1 MKRVSLKDVAKEAG
15 ISTSA
20 VSFILNGRAV
30 EMRISR
36 QLEKRVQAIAETMGY
51 VPNQVAVS
59 LRTGQSKMIGLI
71 VESISGH
78 FFGLLAK
85 IIEDEAEKAGY
96 KLLYSS
102 TENKAQRG
110 VDILKMFSQQQVDG
124 YLITPAKGMEKEI
137 LAIARHNKP
146 LVLIDSFFPSDHISH
161 VLVDN
166 YKGMMMGMEHLFDK
180 GYRNIGFVTVDL
192 SLVQIEERKTA
203 FTDAL
208 KSRKIKKASDQVVV
222 IPYNSTGE
230 EIIKRVKKFIVAK
243 PGLDALFFA
252 TNYLGIYGLE
262 CIQQMNLQMPAD
274 IAMICFDD
282 HDLFR
287 LFPKGITAIQQPI
300 DEIAKQAINLLI
312 KQLENGHGNKQDR
325 QQVKLA
331 PLLIKRGS
339 T

>member
-20 VSFILNGRAV
+20 VSFILNGRAQ
-30 EMRISR
+30 EMRISKE
-36 QLEKRVQAIAETMGY
+36 LEKRVRIIAEKLGY

-102 TENKAQRG
+102 TENRAQRG
-110 VDILKMFSQQQVDG
+110 IDILKMFSQQQVDG

-137 LAIARHNKP
+137 TNIANHNKP
-146 LVLIDSFFPSDHISH
+146 LVLIDSYFPSDSISH

-166 YKGMMMGMEHLFDK
+166 YKGMMMGMEHLFEK
-180 GYRNIGFVTVDL
+180 GYKNIGFVTVDIP
-192 SLVQIEERKTA
+192 LVQIEERKTA

-208 KSRKIKKASDQVVV
+208 KSRKIKKANDRVLV
-222 IPYNSTGE
+222 IPYNSIGND
-230 EIIKRVKKFIVAK
+230 IVNRVKKFITKK
-243 PGLDALFFA
+243 PGLDAIFFA
-252 TNYLGIYGLE
+252 TNYLGIRGLE

-287 LFPKGITAIQQPI
+287 LFPKGITAVQQPI
-300 DEIAKQAINLLI
+300 DEIAKKAINLLI
-312 KQLENGHGNKQDR
+312 KQLENGRDNKKEC

>member
-1 MKRVSLKDVAKEAG
+1 MKRISLKDVAREAG
-15 ISTSA
+15 ISTST
-20 VSFILNGRAV
+20 VSFILNGRAG
-30 EMRISR
+30 EMRISKD
-36 QLEKRVQAIAETMGY
+36 LEKRVQVIAAKLGY

-102 TENKAQRG
+102 TENRAQRG
-110 VDILKMFSQQQVDG
+110 IEILKMFSQQQVDG

-137 LAIARHNKP
+137 TNIAKNNKP
-146 LVLIDSFFPSDHISH
+146 LVLIDSYFPSDSISH

-166 YKGMMMGMEHLFDK
+166 YKGMMMGMGHLFDK
-180 GYRNIGFVTVDL
+180 GYKNIGFVTVDL
-192 SLVQIEERKTA
+192 PLVQIEERKMA
-203 FTDAL
+203 FTNAL
-208 KSRKIKKASDQVVV
+208 KSRKVKKITDQVLE
-222 IPYNSTGE
+222 IPYNSPGE
-230 EIIKRVKKFIVAK
+230 EIVKRVKNFIHAR
-243 PGLDALFFA
+243 PGMDAIFFA
-252 TNYLGIYGLE
+252 TNYLGIHGLE
-262 CIQQMNLQMPAD
+262 CIQQLGLQMPAD

-300 DEIAKQAINLLI
+300 DEIAKKAIGLLI
-312 KQLENGHGNKQDR
+312 KQLEKGKSKKQTCE
-325 QQVKLA
+325 QVKLA
-331 PLLIKRGS
+331 PSLIKRGS
-339 T
+339 S

>member
-1 MKRVSLKDVAKEAG
+1 MKRVSLKDVAREAG

-20 VSFILNGRAV
+20 VSFILNGRAK
-30 EMRISR
+30 EMRISKD
-36 QLEKRVQAIAETMGY
+36 LEKRVQAIAAKLGY

-102 TENKAQRG
+102 TENRAQRG
-110 VDILKMFSQQQVDG
+110 IEILKMFSQQQVDG

-137 LAIARHNKP
+137 TNIADHNKP
-146 LVLIDSFFPSDHISH
+146 LVLIDSYFPSDCISH

-166 YKGMMMGMEHLFDK
+166 YAGMTMGMDHLFEK
-180 GYRNIGFVTVDL
+180 GYKNIGFVTVDL
-192 SLVQIEERKTA
+192 PLIQIEERKTA

-208 KSRKIKKASDQVVV
+208 KKRKVKKINEQVLV

-230 EIIKRVKKFIVAK
+230 EIVTRVKKFITAT
-243 PGLDALFFA
+243 PGIDAIFFA

-262 CIQQMNLQMPAD
+262 GIQQLGLQIPKD

-282 HDLFR
+282 HELFR

-300 DEIAKQAINLLI
+300 DEIAKKAINLLI
-312 KQLENGHGNKQDR
+312 KQLENGRGNKQVCE
-325 QQVKLA
+325 QVKLA

>member
-1 MKRVSLKDVAKEAG
+1 MKRISLKDVAKEAG
-15 ISTSA
+15 ISTST
-20 VSFILNGRAV
+20 VSFILNGRAR
-30 EMRISR
+30 EMRISKD
-36 QLEKRVQAIAETMGY
+36 LEKRVRIIADKLGY

-102 TENKAQRG
+102 TENRAQRG
-110 VDILKMFSQQQVDG
+110 IEILKMFSQQQVDG
-124 YLITPAKGMEKEI
+124 YLITPAKGMEKAI
-137 LAIARHNKP
+137 QAIAKQNKP
-146 LVLIDSFFPSDHISH
+146 LVLIDSYFPSDSISH

-166 YKGMMMGMEHLFDK
+166 HKGMMMGMKHLFEK
-180 GYRNIGFVTVDL
+180 GYKNIGFVTVDL
-192 SLVQIEERKTA
+192 PLVQIEERKKT
-203 FTDAL
+203 FKDAL
-208 KSRKIKKASDQVVV
+208 AAKKIKKPDEQVLE
-222 IPYNSTGE
+222 IPYNTTRE
-230 EIIKRVKKFIVAK
+230 DIVKMIKKFIRDK
-243 PGLDALFFA
+243 PEMDAIFFA
-252 TNYLGIYGLE
+252 TNYLGIQGLE
-262 CIQQMNLQMPAD
+262 CIQEEGLQMPGD

-300 DEIAKQAINLLI
+300 DEIAKKAISLLI
-312 KQLENGHGNKQDR
+312 KQLGNGQHKKVCE
-325 QQVKLA
+325 QVKLL
-331 PLLIKRGS
+331 PQLIKRGS

>member
-20 VSFILNGRAV
+20 VSFILNGRAQ
-30 EMRISR
+30 EMRISKE
-36 QLEKRVQAIAETMGY
+36 LEKRVRIIAEKLGY

-85 IIEDEAEKAGY
+85 TIEDEAEKAGY

-102 TENKAQRG
+102 TENRAQRG
-110 VDILKMFSQQQVDG
+110 IEILKMFSQQQVDG

-137 LAIARHNKP
+137 INITNHNKP
-146 LVLIDSFFPSDHISH
+146 LVLIDSYFPSDSISH

-166 YKGMMMGMEHLFDK
+166 YKGMMMGMEHLFEK
-180 GYRNIGFVTVDL
+180 GYKNIGFVTVDL
-192 SLVQIEERKTA
+192 PLVQIEERKKT
-203 FTDAL
+203 FKDAL
-208 KSRKIKKASDQVVV
+208 AGKKFKKIDEQVLE
-222 IPYNSTGE
+222 IPYNTTRDG
-230 EIIKRVKKFIVAK
+230 IIKLVKKFIRDK
-243 PGLDALFFA
+243 PGMDAIFFA
-252 TNYLGIYGLE
+252 TNYLGIIGLE
-262 CIQQMNLQMPAD
+262 CIQQEELQMPGD

-287 LFPKGITAIQQPI
+287 LFPKGITAIEQPI
-300 DEIAKQAINLLI
+300 NEIGKKAISLLI
-312 KQLENGHGNKQDR
+312 RQLKSRPDKQVCEQI
-325 QQVKLA
+325 KLQ
-331 PLLIKRGS
+331 PRLIKRGS

>member
-20 VSFILNGRAV
+20 VSFILNGRAQ
-30 EMRISR
+30 EMRISKE
-36 QLEKRVQAIAETMGY
+36 LEKRVRIIAEKLGY

-85 IIEDEAEKAGY
+85 TIEDEAEKAGY

-102 TENKAQRG
+102 TENRAQRG
-110 VDILKMFSQQQVDG
+110 IEILKMFSQQQVDG

-137 LAIARHNKP
+137 INITNHNKP
-146 LVLIDSFFPSDHISH
+146 LVLIDSYFPSDSISH

-166 YKGMMMGMEHLFDK
+166 YKGMMMGMEHLFEK
-180 GYRNIGFVTVDL
+180 GYKNIGFVTVDL
-192 SLVQIEERKTA
+192 PLVQIEERKKT
-203 FTDAL
+203 FKDAL
-208 KSRKIKKASDQVVV
+208 AGKKFKKIDEQVLE
-222 IPYNSTGE
+222 IPYNTTRDG
-230 EIIKRVKKFIVAK
+230 IIKLVKKFIRDK
-243 PGLDALFFA
+243 PGMDAIFFA
-252 TNYLGIYGLE
+252 TNYLGIIGLE
-262 CIQQMNLQMPAD
+262 CIQQEGLQMPGD

-287 LFPKGITAIQQPI
+287 LFPKGITAIEQPI
-300 DEIAKQAINLLI
+300 NEIGKKAISLLI
-312 KQLENGHGNKQDR
+312 RQLKSRPDKQVCEQI
-325 QQVKLA
+325 KLQ
-331 PLLIKRGS
+331 PRLIKRGS

>member
-20 VSFILNGRAV
+20 VSFILNGRAQ
-30 EMRISR
+30 EMRISKE
-36 QLEKRVQAIAETMGY
+36 LEKRVRIIAERLGY

-102 TENKAQRG
+102 TENRAQRG
-110 VDILKMFSQQQVDG
+110 IEILKMFSQQQVDG
-124 YLITPAKGMEKEI
+124 YLITPAKGMEKQI
-137 LAIARHNKP
+137 TNIVNHNKP
-146 LVLIDSFFPSDHISH
+146 LVLIDSYFPSDSISH

-166 YKGMMMGMEHLFDK
+166 YKGMMMGMEHLFEK
-180 GYRNIGFVTVDL
+180 GYKNIGFVTVDL
-192 SLVQIEERKTA
+192 PLVQIEERKKT
-203 FTDAL
+203 FKDAL
-208 KSRKIKKASDQVVV
+208 AGKKIKKPDEQVLE
-222 IPYNSTGE
+222 IPYNTTRDG
-230 EIIKRVKKFIVAK
+230 IIKLVKKFIRDK
-243 PGLDALFFA
+243 PGMDAIFFA
-252 TNYLGIYGLE
+252 TNYLGIIGLE
-262 CIQQMNLQMPAD
+262 CIQQEGLQMPGD

-287 LFPKGITAIQQPI
+287 LFPKGITAIEQPI
-300 DEIAKQAINLLI
+300 NEIGKKAISLLI
-312 KQLENGHGNKQDR
+312 RQLKTRPDKQVCEQI
-325 QQVKLA
+325 KLL
-331 PLLIKRGS
+331 PRLIKRGS

>member
-1 MKRVSLKDVAKEAG
+1 MKRISLKDVAREAG

-20 VSFILNGRAV
+20 VSFILNGRAE
-30 EMRISR
+30 EMRISKD
-36 QLEKRVQAIAETMGY
+36 LEKRVQAIASKLGY

-102 TENKAQRG
+102 TENRAQRG
-110 VDILKMFSQQQVDG
+110 IEILKMFSQQQVDG

-137 LAIARHNKP
+137 SNIADHNKP
-146 LVLIDSFFPSDHISH
+146 LVLIDSYFPSDSISH

-166 YKGMMMGMEHLFDK
+166 YKGMMMGMEHLFEK
-180 GYRNIGFVTVDL
+180 GYKNIVFVTVDL
-192 SLVQIEERKTA
+192 PLVQIEERKTA

-208 KSRKIKKASDQVVV
+208 KSRKIKNANAQVLV
-222 IPYNSTGE
+222 IPYNSSGND
-230 EIIKRVKKFIVAK
+230 IVKRVKEFITAK
-243 PGLDALFFA
+243 PVDAIFFA
-252 TNYLGIYGLE
+252 TNYLGIHGLE
-262 CIQQMNLQMPAD
+262 CIQQMNLQMPTE

-300 DEIAKQAINLLI
+300 DEIAKKAIGLLI
-312 KQLENGHGNKQDR
+312 KQLETGRNNKQVYE
-325 QQVKLA
+325 QAKLA
-331 PLLIKRGS
+331 PLLIQRGS

>member
-1 MKRVSLKDVAKEAG
+1 MKRISLKDVASQAG

-20 VSFILNGRAV
+20 VSFILNGRAE
-30 EMRISR
+30 EMRISKD
-36 QLEKRVQAIAETMGY
+36 LEKRVQAIAARLGY

-78 FFGLLAK
+78 FFGMLAK
-85 IIEDEAEKAGY
+85 IIEEEAEKAGY
-96 KLLYSS
+96 NLLYSS

-110 VDILKMFSQQQVDG
+110 VDVLKMFSQQQVDG
-124 YLITPAKGMEKEI
+124 YLITPAKGMEKAI
-137 LAIARHNKP
+137 TAIAKHNKP
-146 LVLIDSFFPSDHISH
+146 LVLIDSYFPGDSISH

-166 YKGMMMGMEHLFDK
+166 YKGMMMGMDHLFDK
-180 GYRNIGFVTVDL
+180 GYKDIGFVTVDL
-192 SLVQIEERKTA
+192 PLVQIEERKMA

-208 KSRKIKKASDQVVV
+208 KNRKVKKISDHVLE
-222 IPYNSTGE
+222 IPYHSPGE
-230 EIIKRVKKFIVAK
+230 DIIKRIKKFIHAR
-243 PGLDALFFA
+243 PGMDAIFFA
-252 TNYLGIYGLE
+252 TNYLGIHGLE
-262 CIQQMNLQMPAD
+262 CIQREGLQMPAD

-300 DEIAKQAINLLI
+300 DEIAKKAISLLI
-312 KQLENGHGNKQDR
+312 RQLESARHNTQECE
-325 QQVKLA
+325 QMQIA
-331 PLLIKRGS
+331 PVLIKRGS